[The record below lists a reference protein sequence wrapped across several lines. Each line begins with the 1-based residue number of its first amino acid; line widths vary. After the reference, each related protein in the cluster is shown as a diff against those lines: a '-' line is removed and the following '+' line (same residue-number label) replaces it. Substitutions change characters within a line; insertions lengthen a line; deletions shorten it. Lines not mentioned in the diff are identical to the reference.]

1 MGRSKKDGDIKIQRN
16 KVDQIVDDYYD
27 DAEIIDTNPESKY
40 FGDDHNA
47 QQLER
52 IFDECVDE
60 GMSYED
66 AETDAQ
72 RRFEESGL

>member
-1 MGRSKKDGDIKIQRN
+1 MIHRN

-40 FGDDHNA
+40 FGDDHNT

-66 AETDAQ
+66 AETEAQ
-72 RRFEESGL
+72 RRFEEQGI

>member
-1 MGRSKKDGDIKIQRN
+1 MNRN
-16 KVDQIVDDYYD
+16 KVDQIVDDYYE

-52 IFDECVDE
+52 HFDECLDE
-60 GMSYED
+60 GMSVVE
-66 AETDAQ
+66 AETEAQ
-72 RRFEESGL
+72 RRFEESGIWIK

>member
-1 MGRSKKDGDIKIQRN
+1 MRKTI
-16 KVDQIVDDYYD
+16 DQIVDDYYE

-52 IFDECVDE
+52 IFDECVE
-60 GMSYED
+60 NGMSYDE
-66 AETDAQ
+66 AE
-72 RRFEESGL
+72 EEATRIFQEKGI

>member
-1 MGRSKKDGDIKIQRN
+1 MQRT
-16 KVDQIVDDYYD
+16 KLDQIVDDYYD

-52 IFDECVDE
+52 IFDECVE
-60 GMSYED
+60 NGMSYDE
-66 AETDAQ
+66 AE
-72 RRFEESGL
+72 EEATRIFQEQGI